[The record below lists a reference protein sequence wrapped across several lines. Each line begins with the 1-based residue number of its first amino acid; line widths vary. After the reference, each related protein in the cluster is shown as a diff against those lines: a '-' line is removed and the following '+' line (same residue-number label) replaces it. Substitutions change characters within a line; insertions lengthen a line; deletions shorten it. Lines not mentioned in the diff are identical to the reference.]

1 MLASPELIS
10 RRDVSDSAINNEKMS
25 RWLSSDLRALGYE
38 LSLREMR
45 GDKSKDCQIQHDLH
59 NQKLDKLYSITT

>member
-1 MLASPELIS
+1 MLASSELIS
-10 RRDVSDSAINNEKMS
+10 RRDMSDSAINNEKMS

-45 GDKSKDCQIQHDLH
+45 GDKSKDCLSLIH
-59 NQKLDKLYSITT
+59 I